1 MGMSNGR
8 IRKIENKLNNIKKFV
23 NTNKRN
29 KLFIK
34 IHSKYIIDNISSYIL
49 DQNYIYKLILYSK
62 QSQQKLNIHLL
73 DYLKEYSKLKNELIN
88 LEDYIFEERLWES
101 DKSINKLSNKLKID
115 LLEYKISEDN
125 LKKYA
130 LNYFKKYLTNNEFC
144 LYEHSKNID
153 LSSPLLEFLAKT
165 DIFNKIFNIMIYSTK
180 NKEYNSL
187 YLPKIEELNK
197 LNCHYSSIFLFYVEC
212 FDENQNYKNIIT
224 ELNINFEQIKKI
236 IIYCY
241 SWLDINY
248 NDLFYDLFKQKIQ
261 NNLVYFEFQSLAIFH
276 DVVLENIDEINNL
289 ISLEYLILNDIYP
302 KSPFILKLTNLK
314 HLKLF
319 KCSNIYFIE
328 NNFLK
333 LKYLCL
339 MSNHLTYKENELLKF
354 PELNTLISDYEGS
367 NYDSIMD
374 LANLKNLKIFKG
386 KSEHFLSLNNSES
399 LEKLI
404 IYSFGKQELKKIIS
418 LKALQEIEIN
428 EIFDN
433 QLEYYGK
440 NPSVKKLKICCC
452 KSRGNFNLLYFLENF
467 PNLNDLTIDINCI
480 EPLFTCEWESH
491 SKKYD
496 EQIIIKED
504 SKSMINK
511 ILINLKSE
519 GYVIKF
525 NCAPYQNLEYIDLI
539 IDRLDINN
547 LPFF

>member
-248 NDLFYDLFKQKIQ
+248 NDLFNDLFKQKIQ
-261 NNLVYFEFQSLAIFH
+261 NNLVYFEFQSLAIF
-276 DVVLENIDEINNL
+276 
-289 ISLEYLILNDIYP
+289 
-302 KSPFILKLTNLK
+302 
-314 HLKLF
+314 
-319 KCSNIYFIE
+319 
-328 NNFLK
+328 
-333 LKYLCL
+333 
-339 MSNHLTYKENELLKF
+339 M
-354 PELNTLISDYEGS
+354 
-367 NYDSIMD
+367 M
-374 LANLKNLKIFKG
+374 
-386 KSEHFLSLNNSES
+386 
-399 LEKLI
+399 
-404 IYSFGKQELKKIIS
+404 
-418 LKALQEIEIN
+418 
-428 EIFDN
+428 
-433 QLEYYGK
+433 
-440 NPSVKKLKICCC
+440 
-452 KSRGNFNLLYFLENF
+452 LY
-467 PNLNDLTIDINCI
+467 
-480 EPLFTCEWESH
+480 
-491 SKKYD
+491 
-496 EQIIIKED
+496 
-504 SKSMINK
+504 
-511 ILINLKSE
+511 
-519 GYVIKF
+519 
-525 NCAPYQNLEYIDLI
+525 
-539 IDRLDINN
+539 
-547 LPFF
+547 